1 MTDTGVIDTGFR
13 AAIRTLDRAGRMV
26 HVHDRLDPYLEV
38 AAFVRHH
45 DGDRAL
51 FFERVGDY
59 TMPVC
64 ANLLASHANILTVFG
79 LDVHG
84 VRAAVERGIQRPL
97 RPRLLEA
104 GPCQEVVVR
113 EGIDLERMLPVLH
126 HMPGDAGKFFTA
138 SVVIARD
145 PETGVRNASFH
156 RLQLLGGNETA
167 LKLDLGRH
175 LRLLYGKAQ
184 RKAEALP
191 LAVVIGGDLSLTF
204 AAGSMGAHIPLD
216 RDELEMASGLRGAP
230 LELVRCRTVDLE
242 VPAESEI
249 VLEGELLPDRTVIE
263 GPFLEFIGLYA
274 EAGPSPVF
282 RVQAVTHRRDP
293 IYYAVA
299 GGEVRLLRKPLMEA
313 GILRTVRNAVPMVQ
327 DVELTPG
334 GMCRFHLVMSV
345 RKERPEDEG
354 LQRNA
359 IFAAISALKDLDLV
373 IVVDDD
379 IDIRDPRAVEWALA
393 MRFEA
398 SRDLILLP
406 GARGHEYVPASDGGV
421 RTKVG
426 IDATVPFGELDR
438 FRRVPLPPLPRAA
451 YATSLGPAPGT
462 SHPVFGG

>member
-1 MTDTGVIDTGFR
+1 MQDVGVIDTGFR
-13 AAIRTLDRAGRMV
+13 SAIRKLDRAGRLL
-26 HVHDRLDPYLEV
+26 HVHDPLDPHLEV
-38 AAFVRHH
+38 AAFVKHH
-45 DGDRAL
+45 DGDLA
-51 FFERVGDY
+51 FFFHRVGASSL
-59 TMPVC
+59 PVC
-64 ANLLASHANILTVFG
+64 ANLLASHTNILTVFG

-97 RPRLLEA
+97 KPLVLA
-104 GPCQEVVVR
+104 GGSCQEVVVR
-113 EGIDLERMLPVLH
+113 EGIDLERMFPVLH

-175 LRLLYGKAQ
+175 LRLVYGKAQ
-184 RKAEALP
+184 RKGESLP
-191 LAVVIGGDLSLTF
+191 IAVVLGGDLSLTF
-204 AAGSMGAHIPLD
+204 AAGSMGAHLPLD

-249 VLEGELLPDRTVIE
+249 VLEGELLPDRTVTE
-263 GPFLEFIGLYA
+263 GPFLEFTGLYA
-274 EAGPSPVF
+274 AAGPSPVF
-282 RVQAVTHRRDP
+282 RVHAITHRRDP
-293 IYYAVA
+293 VYYAVA

-313 GILRTVRNAVPMVQ
+313 GILRTVRNAVPIVQ

-334 GMCRFHLVMSV
+334 GLCRFHLVISV

-359 IFAAISALKDLDLV
+359 IFAAIAALKDLDLIV
-373 IVVDDD
+373 VVDDD

-393 MRFEA
+393 MRFDAAE
-398 SRDLILLP
+398 DLLVLP
-406 GARGHEYVPASDGGV
+406 GARGHEYVPASRGGI

-426 IDATVPFGELDR
+426 MDATVPFGELDSV
-438 FRRVPLPPLPRAA
+438 RRVPVPPLPRPTYRTSVGPLPAA
-451 YATSLGPAPGT
+451 P
-462 SHPVFGG
+462 HPVFAE